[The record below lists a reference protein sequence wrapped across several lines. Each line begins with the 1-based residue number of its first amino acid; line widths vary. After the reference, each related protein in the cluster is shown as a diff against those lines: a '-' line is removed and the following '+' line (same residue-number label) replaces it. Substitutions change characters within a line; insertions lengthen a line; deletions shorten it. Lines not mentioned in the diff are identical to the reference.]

1 MALLERNP
9 LDGAEFFF
17 NKLMETPLK
26 LIGQVS
32 KKNSEEDI
40 QNILKK
46 YIPNKLQKDSFYVN
60 WISDMAQVCEV
71 FSDTLDSDS
80 VGFCLST
87 KRGCRRYHVDNVPMR
102 LLVTYAGQGT
112 EWLPDEAVDR
122 SALLNNSTNEKI
134 IKDVSKRKFINSW
147 DVAIFN
153 GGANGLL
160 HRTPDLALNNPSV
173 LMRLD
178 HKSFWD
184 NIIKV
189 EGNNYI
195 QSMSI

>member
-1 MALLERNP
+1 M
-9 LDGAEFFF
+9 
-17 NKLMETPLK
+17 
-26 LIGQVS
+26 
-32 KKNSEEDI
+32 
-40 QNILKK
+40 
-46 YIPNKLQKDSFYVN
+46 QKDSFYVN

>member
-1 MALLERNP
+1 MALLKRPP
-9 LDGAEFFF
+9 LEGAEFFF
-17 NKLMETPLK
+17 NKLMEIPLK

-40 QNILKK
+40 QNILKI
-46 YIPNKLQKDSFYVN
+46 YIPKKLQKDPFYVN
-60 WISDMAQVCEV
+60 WISDMAKVCGV
-71 FSDTLDSDS
+71 FSDILNSDS
-80 VGFCLST
+80 IGFCLST

-122 SALLNNSTNEKI
+122 SEFLNNSTNEKI
-134 IKDVSKRKFINSW
+134 IIDMSKRKFMNSW
-147 DVAIFN
+147 DVAIFS
-153 GGANGLL
+153 GGANGVL

-184 NIIKV
+184 SIIKI